1 MLGKRTPAASC
12 KFPLGWVRCIPL
24 RKKQVQAHAHGSPP
38 RANHFNLLRF
48 MLASMVIVS
57 HVPDLI
63 DGDRRREPLA
73 MLFHTIS
80 LGELA
85 VDGFFVLSGYLILTS
100 WQRLPSAGAYLR
112 ARLLRIVPGFVVCSL
127 LCVLVVAPL
136 HDGGGAAWLHS
147 VQWPAYLKS
156 LLTLKQPDVPPVF
169 VGSHMPTLNGP
180 MWSISYEFK
189 CYLVVLVAGLMGWAR
204 KRPVWLAL
212 AIAFAALHL
221 AINLHLV
228 NDMRGRVPDVRCL
241 MLFLIGGCFKLY
253 APALPWRGSLAVAAL
268 GMMLVCL
275 SSNVLAHLGTAVFG
289 GYLLC
294 FVALHLGGW
303 LLAFNQ
309 LPDVSYGMYLYGWPV
324 NKLVLWWGP
333 QQLAPAL
340 ALTFALTLVM
350 AWLSW
355 VLIESP
361 ALRLKR

>member
-12 KFPLGWVRCIPL
+12 KFPLRWVRCIPL
-24 RKKQVQAHAHGSPP
+24 RKKQAQAHAHGSPP

-73 MLFHTIS
+73 
-80 LGELA
+80 
-85 VDGFFVLSGYLILTS
+85 
-100 WQRLPSAGAYLR
+100 
-112 ARLLRIVPGFVVCSL
+112 
-127 LCVLVVAPL
+127 
-136 HDGGGAAWLHS
+136 
-147 VQWPAYLKS
+147 
-156 LLTLKQPDVPPVF
+156 
-169 VGSHMPTLNGP
+169 
-180 MWSISYEFK
+180 
-189 CYLVVLVAGLMGWAR
+189 
-204 KRPVWLAL
+204 
-212 AIAFAALHL
+212 
-221 AINLHLV
+221 
-228 NDMRGRVPDVRCL
+228 

-340 ALTFALTLVM
+340 ALTYALTLVM